1 MCIGNENITGT
12 MWNYG
17 VSTIFIKFVIIVYYD
32 VSLNGDKKTQSSF
45 DIIVLIIQYN
55 FNSNWE

>member
-1 MCIGNENITGT
+1 

-32 VSLNGDKKTQSSF
+32 VSLNGNKKKQISF
-45 DIIVLIIQYN
+45 DIIFLIIQYN
-55 FNSNWE
+55 FNSNWELYSNNFDKNKY